1 MIAREW
7 RGRVR
12 AERGEEYVAYMW
24 ATGVGEYVRTDGNR
38 HAWVLSRDL
47 GDGRAEVV
55 AFSLWDSMDDVRR
68 FAGDD
73 ENEMVLYP
81 EDRDFLLDEPTLRH
95 YEVHG
100 GPAVDATL

>member
-12 AERGEEYVAYMW
+12 TEQAEEYVAYIW
-24 ATGVGEYVRTDGNR
+24 ATGAGEYLRTPGNL
-38 HAWVLSRDL
+38 HAWVLSRDA
-47 GDGRAEVV
+47 GDGTAEVV
-55 AFSLWDSMDDVRR
+55 AFSLWDSIADVRR

-81 EDRDFLLDEPTLRH
+81 EDREFLLDEPTLRH

-100 GPAVDATL
+100 PEAG